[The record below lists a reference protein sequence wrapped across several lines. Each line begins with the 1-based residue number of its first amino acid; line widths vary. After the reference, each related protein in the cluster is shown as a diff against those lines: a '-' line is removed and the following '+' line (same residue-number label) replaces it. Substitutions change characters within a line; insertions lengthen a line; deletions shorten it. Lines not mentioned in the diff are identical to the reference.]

1 MGLTK
6 LPVLLWEDLSQQTTA
21 VLIQAEQQV
30 AVAASAKEAL
40 HDLKNGLSWQQQQNP
55 WDLPTEIRD
64 PTLLMVQVK
73 LLPRYEI
80 GGRSF
85 YDSSPISL
93 PVPCVHG
100 RMYGYSVAFLPLF
113 AKLFYFHDVET
124 LPQLVMHH
132 IQDFFQQESGQNPHD
147 YLAASGFRLD
157 FIRISGSVDLPSAE
171 AEGALRYLPTVATPL
186 HKRGAGIGRALERE
200 VEIGELMRL
209 LEQGGAIA
217 LIGPSGVGKS
227 LLLTEVI
234 RRLGQKQKP
243 LPQFWSTR
251 APYLIAGMRY
261 LGQWEERLQQV
272 LQELSRVQGT
282 LCVEGLVD
290 LISLGGSSPQSGI
303 GAYLLNELQQGD
315 LQLIIECTPEEWE
328 ACRRLL
334 PGLTQ
339 KLRPYL
345 LKPLEK
351 PQAIAVLEQ
360 ILKDSARQSQI
371 RTEHHLATSIYHLFR
386 RWLPYQ
392 SLPGQAG
399 DFIRKLCEQSQTQAQ
414 RYLDFADVLSAFAAF
429 LQVDQALLNDAVL
442 WSPAEILAD
451 FEAQIKGQPQA
462 CQSLTQTVLMVKTGL
477 NDPGKPLGVLL
488 FCGPTGVGKTALV
501 KVLAEKLFG
510 SGSKER
516 LIRLDMSEY
525 NSAGAAE
532 QLLTQPN
539 GEPAE
544 WLLQARQYPFAVI
557 LLDEIEKAAPEVFDL
572 FLSLFDEGRLTDRF
586 GRTTYFCN
594 SVIVLTSNLGAV
606 RGPAIGFH
614 ATDRVDYDKAVRA
627 YFRPEFYNR
636 LDAVVSFNPLGPEA
650 IHEIAEQALLQL
662 GQRQGLLQRQLHL
675 SWEPAVVDYL
685 AQQGFHKD
693 YGARPLHR
701 VLEQAVAVPLAHFLL
716 TEPLRQAQGLRLKL
730 LNNQIAVEADSGV
743 GTIAGEP

>member
-1 MGLTK
+1 MYK

-21 VLIQAEQQV
+21 VLIHDGQTA
-30 AVAASAKEAL
+30 AVAASEKEAL
-40 HDLKNGLSWQQQQNP
+40 HDLKNWLTWQQQQNP
-55 WDLPTEIRD
+55 WDLPSEMLE
-64 PTLLMVQVK
+64 PALLMVQVK
-73 LLPRYEI
+73 LLPRYQI
-80 GGRSF
+80 GERSF
-85 YDSSPISL
+85 YDGSPIGL

-100 RMYGYSVAFLPLF
+100 RMYGYGVAFLPLF
-113 AKLFYFHDVET
+113 AKHFYFHDAET
-124 LPQLVMHH
+124 LPQLVIHH
-132 IQDFFQQESGQNPHD
+132 VQDFFQQDASQNPHD
-147 YLAASGFRLD
+147 YLAASGFRLA
-157 FIRISGSVDLPSAE
+157 FIRFS
-171 AEGALRYLPTVATPL
+171 GALELPNGEPEGVLSHLPKVATPL
-186 HKRGAGIGRALERE
+186 HKRVAGMGRALERE
-200 VEIGELMRL
+200 QEIGELMRL
-209 LEQGGAIA
+209 MEQGGPIA

-227 LLLTEVI
+227 LLLKEVI
-234 RRLGQKQKP
+234 RKRCQTQKP

-251 APYLIAGMRY
+251 AAYLIAGMRY

-272 LQELSRVQGT
+272 LQELSQVQGT
-282 LCVEGLVD
+282 LCLDGLVD
-290 LISLGGSSPQSGI
+290 LISLGGGNPQSSI
-303 GAYLLNELQQGD
+303 GAFLLTELEQGD

-360 ILKDSARQSQI
+360 ILKDQARQSQM
-371 RTEHHLATSIYHLFR
+371 RTEHHLAASVYHLFR

-399 DFIRKLCEQSQTQAQ
+399 DFMRKLCEQNQAQ
-414 RYLDFADVLSAFAAF
+414 GQKYLGFADVLSAFAAF
-429 LQVDQALLNDAVL
+429 LRVDQALLNDAVL
-442 WSPAEILAD
+442 WSPAAILAG

-501 KVLAEKLFG
+501 KVLAQKLFG
-510 SGSKER
+510 SDSKER

-525 NSAGAAE
+525 SSGGAAE

-544 WLLQARQYPFAVI
+544 WLLQARQNPFAVI
-557 LLDEIEKAAPEVFDL
+557 LLDEIEKASPEVFDL

-594 SVIVLTSNLGAV
+594 AVIVLTSNLGAV

-614 ATDRVDYDKAVRA
+614 PSDRVDFEKAVRA

-650 IHEIAEQALLQL
+650 IREIAEQALKQL
-662 GQRQGLLQRQLHL
+662 AQRQGLLQRQLQL
-675 SWEPAVVDYL
+675 SWEPALVDYL
-685 AQQGFHKD
+685 ARKGFHRD
-693 YGARPLHR
+693 YGARPLLR

-716 TEPLRQAQGLRLKL
+716 TRPELRAQGLRLQL
-730 LNNQIAVEADSGV
+730 LDDRVAVAIDSF
-743 GTIAGEP
+743 AH